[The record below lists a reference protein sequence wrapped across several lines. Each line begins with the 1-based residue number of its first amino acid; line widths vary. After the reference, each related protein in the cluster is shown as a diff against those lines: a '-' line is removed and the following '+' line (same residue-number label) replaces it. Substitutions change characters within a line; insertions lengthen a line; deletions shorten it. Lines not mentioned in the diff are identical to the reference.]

1 MLFGWRARI
10 GNLRPATAIEGSE
23 EWRRVAPEGVAF
35 VDGRT
40 MVEEVTEKGLAAMM
54 TQVVG
59 AAKLGAAAKPQ
70 VIVQC
75 GAPGIFLRGLGHD
88 RTVIEEMEKATGIP
102 ATTMMTA
109 MVDAMRVLGVRRVA
123 VGTTYIDEVNAKLTA
138 FLEGS
143 GFEVAAMKGLQ
154 QRYPAE
160 AISLEDHHSY
170 RLGREVFSQAKGAD
184 GLLISC
190 GGFRTFEIIQA
201 LEGDTGVPVVTSNQS
216 ALWKA
221 LRMAGVRD
229 DIPSLGALLRR

>member
-54 TQVVG
+54 TQVVD
-59 AAKLGAAAKPQ
+59 AAKLVAAARPQ

-88 RTVIEEMEKATGIP
+88 KTVIEQMEKATGIP

-109 MVDAMRVLGVRRVA
+109 MVDALHALRIKRVA
-123 VGTTYIDEVNAKLTA
+123 VGTTYIDEVNEKLAA
-138 FLEGS
+138 FLAGS
-143 GFEVAAMKGLQ
+143 DIEAVAMKGLQ

-170 RLGREVFSQAKGAD
+170 RLGREVFAQAKGAD
-184 GLLISC
+184 GILISC

-201 LEGDTGVPVVTSNQS
+201 LERDTGVPVVTSNQS
-216 ALWKA
+216 SLWKA
-221 LRMAGVRD
+221 LRMVNIKD
-229 DIPSLGALLRR
+229 NIPQLGALLEL